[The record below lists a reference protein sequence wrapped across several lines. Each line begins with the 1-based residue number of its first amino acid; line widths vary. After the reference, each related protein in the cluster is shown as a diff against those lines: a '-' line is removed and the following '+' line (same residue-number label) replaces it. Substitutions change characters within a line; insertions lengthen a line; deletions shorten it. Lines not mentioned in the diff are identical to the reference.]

1 MQKFNGILQPSVPHA
16 WHHCRPYLTLMGW
29 TGLLLV
35 ASNGQQSLMAHDE
48 GWYATQARWIVE
60 TGDWITPQ
68 WWGQPVYDRTIG
80 LQWLIA
86 LCYQLAGI
94 SDGVARLPSL
104 AACLG
109 AVALTY
115 AIGKRLLT
123 PHLAWTGAAILPLC
137 SLWLQY
143 GRMAVQDIVLTCLE
157 LLGIWALLQA
167 EADDR
172 QRSWW
177 GLLAGMTVG
186 LGFLIKSIMILLPIV
201 ALVPYLLTHR
211 RHFTNLGLHLGLVI
225 GAIPVCLW
233 FWFSYQQYGL
243 LPFQQL
249 FGHLFHLGSQQFHA
263 DAGFLYYGWN
273 IPINAFPW
281 ALLAVVGLLIGHGS
295 QVIGHPSPK
304 NNGQLLVTGAIKDD
318 DTSTGAITP
327 LAPFP
332 ISSASSLL
340 YLYPLLLLA
349 ALTVFSTRT
358 PYYALQLYPFIG
370 LWAAVALSWLTHRAS
385 PSITA
390 GVSYGVAGLAI
401 VLLVAAAILS
411 LGIIP
416 GSAEFRWYALPVWL
430 LAGGWLALPW
440 IWHRRQVQ
448 RWLATFLLAP
458 WLALAGAGIVG
469 LWGNYNP
476 DVKAA
481 LTNSQLASV
490 LQAHPVSVVVKD
502 LQPEEHKTWVLL
514 SFYSPRLGRS
524 LASLADLPLGEY
536 AWVSPGASADVDRR
550 YATIATIR
558 NWKLVTSA
566 TLPSTVHLGIDTALP
581 STTPTLPVAQSRV

>member
-1 MQKFNGILQPSVPHA
+1 MQKFNSALQLPVLWA
-16 WHHCRPYLTLMGW
+16 WHHCQPYFMLLGW

-48 GWYATQARWIVE
+48 GWYATQARWMVE

-86 LCYQLAGI
+86 VCYQLVGI

-104 AACLG
+104 LACLG
-109 AVALTY
+109 SGVLTY
-115 AIGKRLLT
+115 TIGKRLLA
-123 PHLAWTGAAILPLC
+123 PPVAWLGAAILPLC

-167 EADDR
+167 ETDDR
-172 QRSWW
+172 RRSWW

-201 ALVPYLLTHR
+201 ALAPYLLTHR
-211 RHFTNLGLHLGLVI
+211 RHFMNIGLCLGLAI

-249 FGHLFHLGSQQFHA
+249 FGHLLHLGSQQFHT
-263 DAGFLYYGWN
+263 DAGFLYYFWN

-281 ALLAVVGLLIGHGS
+281 ALLAVVGLLIGYRLQG
-295 QVIGHPSPK
+295 IGHPFLEDNRQP
-304 NNGQLLVTGAIKDD
+304 LVMSAVTDD
-318 DTSTGAITP
+318 DTSTEQVNP
-327 LAPFP
+327 LAPFS
-332 ISSASSLL
+332 ISSAFSLL

-358 PYYALQLYPFIG
+358 PYYALQLYPFIS
-370 LWAAVALSWLTHRAS
+370 LWAAVALSWLADRAM
-385 PSITA
+385 PNITA
-390 GVSYGVAGLAI
+390 KVSYGMAVLAI
-401 VLLVAAAILS
+401 VLLVAASALS

-416 GSAEFRWYALPVWL
+416 VAAEIRWYALPVWL

-440 IWHRRQVQ
+440 FWHQKQVQ
-448 RWLATFLLAP
+448 LWLATFLLAP
-458 WLALAGAGIVG
+458 WLALAGAGVVG

-476 DVKAA
+476 DLKAA
-481 LTNSQLASV
+481 LTSSQLASV
-490 LQAHPVSVVVKD
+490 LEVHPVSVVVKD

-514 SFYSPRLGRS
+514 SFYSPRLGQS

-536 AWVSPGASADVDRR
+536 AWVSPGAAATVDQR
-550 YATIATIR
+550 YTTIATIR
-558 NWKLVTSA
+558 NWRLVTSA
-566 TLPSTVHLGIDTALP
+566 TLSSIVHLGIDTTLP
-581 STTPTLPVAQSRV
+581 STTPTLPVPQS